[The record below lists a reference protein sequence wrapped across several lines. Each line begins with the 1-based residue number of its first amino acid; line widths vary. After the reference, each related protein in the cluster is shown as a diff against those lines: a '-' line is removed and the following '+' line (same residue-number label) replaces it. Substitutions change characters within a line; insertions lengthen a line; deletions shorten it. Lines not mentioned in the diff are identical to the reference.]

1 VTARPHE
8 AGLAPASR
16 AGGHPPLVIANPA
29 ARSGRTRGEIE
40 AIVAALQAR
49 IGAVDLALTEH
60 AGQGTELAARAVAEG
75 RPLVV
80 SVGGDGVL
88 NEVVNGLLALG
99 AEEGEAAAPH
109 GGVPASQASPVP
121 PQPPLSAASPENL
134 PALGIVSAGTG
145 GDFGRSLGLAP
156 TREAYLDA
164 IAAGHERAID
174 VGRARFVAGGGREV
188 ERCFVNVL
196 SAGIGGL
203 VDRYTA
209 AMPAVVP
216 GRLAY
221 GAATVGA
228 VFGCRRRRILCRATL
243 ADGSAFERVLTTYAV
258 VVANGHTFG
267 GGMRV
272 APAAR
277 VDDGL
282 LDVILI
288 ETPTKL
294 TMLRHFLSIYRGEHL
309 TKPGVSAFACTR
321 VAFLP
326 TEEDRPAA
334 RDHFPLDVDG
344 DALGDVPL
352 SVEVCPARLRVL
364 A

>member
-1 VTARPHE
+1 MVDAT
-8 AGLAPASR
+8 GTSL
-16 AGGHPPLVIANPA
+16 PPLVIANPA

-40 AIVAALQAR
+40 AIVTALQDR
-49 IGAVDLALTEH
+49 IGPVDLALTDRAGH
-60 AGQGTELAARAVAEG
+60 ATALAAGAVAE
-75 RPLVV
+75 RRRLVI

-88 NEVVNGLLALG
+88 SEVVNGLLALPG
-99 AEEGEAAAPH
+99 
-109 GGVPASQASPVP
+109 P
-121 PQPPLSAASPENL
+121 PPPETL

-145 GDFGRSLGLAP
+145 GDFGRSLDIAP
-156 TREAYLDA
+156 ERDAFIAA
-164 IAAGHERAID
+164 IAAGRERLVD
-174 VGRARFVAGGGREV
+174 VGRARFTGNDGRMR
-188 ERCFVNVL
+188 ERYFVNVL

-216 GRLAY
+216 GRVAY
-221 GAATVGA
+221 GAATLGA
-228 VFGCRRRRILCRATL
+228 VVACRRRRLTCRATL
-243 ADGSAFERVLTTYAV
+243 ADGAAFERDLDTYAV
-258 VVANGHTFG
+258 VIANGHTFG

-282 LDVILI
+282 LDVVLVA
-288 ETPTKL
+288 TPTKV

-321 VAFLP
+321 VEVLAGAGGQGSKP
-326 TEEDRPAA
+326 TPARSPAGSPGTRPGSL
-334 RDHFPLDVDG
+334 FPLDVDG
-344 DALGDVPL
+344 DALGDIPL
-352 SVEVCPARLRVL
+352 RVEVVPAALRVL